1 MKKLKKFILNHLPL
15 LFTIIL
21 SENTKNPETLEI
33 LSEHED
39 WVVRRCVVNNKYVS
53 IELLKKL
60 AADSDWFVRSS
71 AIKNPKAT
79 EDVLLSYR
87 AYIWHKKLSDSFVL
101 ENCL

>member
-1 MKKLKKFILNHLPL
+1 MKKLKKLILNHLPL
-15 LFTIIL
+15 FFTDYL
-21 SENTKNPETLEI
+21 CEYTKNPETLEI
-33 LSEHED
+33 LSEHEYWD
-39 WVVRRCVVNNKYVS
+39 IRQCVVDNKYIS

-60 AADSDWFVRSS
+60 ATDSDWFVRSS